1 MMAERFEIRALE
13 LEEAKSLAYGDLVY
27 VLYNGKSSFE
37 PAMVAKM
44 AIPGVVHLVMADDML
59 ARDVTLRYSDYG
71 VTYRIGVQ
79 DALCVKT
86 PGGTIMVK
94 DKRDGTYPG
103 ISVEVYDEH
112 QEKKT
117 LITMVE
123 YIPGGEGLCS
133 YMPNDIEQMR
143 KELNEVPMERIS
155 DKVSG
160 EPISKE
166 DFACLSVFAAAQSN
180 CRYEV
185 SPGFVSRAWQN
196 ASDEE
201 AYNRTFHTGI

>member
-1 MMAERFEIRALE
+1 MEHFGIRTLE
-13 LEEAKSLAYGDLVY
+13 LDEVKNLAYGDLVY
-27 VLYNGKSSFE
+27 VLHDGNPNIE
-37 PAMVAKM
+37 PAMVARL
-44 AIPGVVHLVMADDML
+44 AIPGVVHLVMADDMP
-59 ARDVTLRYSDYG
+59 AKDVTFRYSDYG
-71 VTYRIGVQ
+71 RTYRIGIR

-94 DKRDGTYPG
+94 DKHNDEYPG
-103 ISVEVYDEH
+103 ITVEVCDEH
-112 QEKKT
+112 QKKT

-123 YIPGGEGLCS
+123 HIPGGEGLCS
-133 YMPNDIEQMR
+133 YMPNNIEQMR
-143 KELNEVPMERIS
+143 KELNEVPMERIA
-155 DKVSG
+155 DKLTG

-166 DFACLSVFAAAQSN
+166 EFACLSVFGAAQSS

-185 SPGFVSRAWQN
+185 TSGFVSRAWQD

>member
-1 MMAERFEIRALE
+1 MAERFEIRALE

-86 PGGTIMVK
+86 PGGTIMA
-94 DKRDGTYPG
+94 
-103 ISVEVYDEH
+103 
-112 QEKKT
+112 
-117 LITMVE
+117 MVE